1 MLVSL
6 PKNTLQLC
14 CADAECHHVWSC
26 CLRLQRCEIFM
37 VQYPSQETVRRH
49 TALFYNYDNNNND
62 NNIVVIDAVV
72 VFVVVK

>member
-1 MLVSL
+1 
-6 PKNTLQLC
+6 
-14 CADAECHHVWSC
+14 
-26 CLRLQRCEIFM
+26 M